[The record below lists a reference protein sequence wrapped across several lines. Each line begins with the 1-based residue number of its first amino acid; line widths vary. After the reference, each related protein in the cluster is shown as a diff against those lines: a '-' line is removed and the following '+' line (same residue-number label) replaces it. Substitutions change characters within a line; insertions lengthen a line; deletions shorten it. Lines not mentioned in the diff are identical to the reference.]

1 MFDEVHC
8 YRRINIQLRAND
20 SIYWRWMLDFLFM
33 RSIGIE
39 WSHQSSIYSCL
50 VLLIL
55 NHICILCT
63 GAAEVQCKLQ
73 MHNRSEW
80 WVDSALRVKGVVF
93 FVCCKCK
100 SVVLSW
106 VCWCSYLSSK
116 GISKFQRIMCISR
129 VRWTGINVGW
139 LM

>member
-20 SIYWRWMLDFLFM
+20 SIYWRWMLDFMFM
-33 RSIGIE
+33 RSIGIVNGAIKVP
-39 WSHQSSIYSCL
+39 SSSCL
-50 VLLIL
+50 VLIL

-80 WVDSALRVKGVVF
+80 WVDSALRVEAVVF
-93 FVCCKCK
+93 FVCCMCK
-100 SVVLSW
+100 SKGVVVSW
-106 VCWCSYLSSK
+106 VLVLE
-116 GISKFQRIMCISR
+116 Q
-129 VRWTGINVGW
+129 
-139 LM
+139 